1 MLFIKPLLV
10 SVTLLFTTGFCHLA
24 LAETGALDEAMAK
37 LNSGQIDQARELF
50 LQHKAM
56 PEALVYLAKI
66 AMNDNLDQAEE
77 WIEKAVK
84 LAPDNAQA
92 HFIRGRVMGQ
102 QASNAIFSALSYAKK
117 SKASFIKAVELQP
130 SQIEYHIGL
139 MQFYL
144 QAPSIAGGDIDAAKQ
159 QVKAIQQLDGKAG
172 IKAEVDFLVATDA
185 RQQAQAVLVQAQL
198 DYPTSPDFYFKA
210 GVLQVAEE
218 KFALAMENFTKASQL
233 EVSEPKDLQTK
244 YAAMY
249 QLGRAAVLSKTNL
262 EQGVNALSQYI
273 DNAPIDGDA
282 VPKHWAQFRLA
293 NLYVLQNNKAEA
305 KSLYQSLAKVDDKRL
320 QKEVKHA
327 MQSL

>member
-1 MLFIKPLLV
+1 MLFVKPLMV
-10 SVTLLFTTGFCHLA
+10 SVTLLFTAGFCHLA
-24 LAETGALDEAMAK
+24 LADTAALDEAKAK
-37 LNSGQIDQARELF
+37 LSSGQIDQARELF
-50 LQHKAM
+50 LQHKTM
-56 PEALVYLAKI
+56 PEALVYLARI
-66 AMNDNLDQAEE
+66 AMDDNLDQAEE

-92 HFIRGRVMGQ
+92 YFIRGRVMGQ
-102 QASNAIFSALSYAKK
+102 QASNAVFSALSYAKK

-130 SQIEYHIGL
+130 TEIDYRIGM

-144 QAPSIAGGDIDAAKQ
+144 QAPSIAGGDIEAAKQ

-172 IKAEVDFLVATDA
+172 VKAEVDFLVATDA
-185 RQQAQAVLVQAQL
+185 REQAHALLAQAQV

-210 GVLQVAEE
+210 GVLQLAEE
-218 KFALAMENFTKASQL
+218 KFALAMDNFSKASQL
-233 EVSEPKDLQTK
+233 EVSEQKDLQTK

-262 EQGVNALSQYI
+262 EQGVSALSQYI
-273 DNAPIDGDA
+273 DNAPIDSAA

-293 NLYVLQNNKAEA
+293 NLYVLQNNIADA
-305 KSLYQSLAKVDDKRL
+305 KSIYQGLTKVDDKRL
-320 QKEVKHA
+320 QKEVKQA